1 MYVVD
6 FHHDK
11 MHHQKRHEL
20 FKENRQFKIKQMG
33 FSYQTKQTPPLLIQ
47 SDYNTMDEKPF

>member
-11 MHHQKRHEL
+11 MHHRKRHEL
-20 FKENRQFKIKQMG
+20 FKENRQFKIKQTS
-33 FSYQTKQTPPLLIQ
+33 FSYQTIKTDSRNFAVMTLAV
-47 SDYNTMDEKPF
+47 DF